1 MEACF
6 GTTRPLRLGA
16 APHPSLRRTHRVLCL
31 NTAPR
36 PALRAGAA
44 LRRLVP
50 LLLLRCAAP
59 LAAPKQAA
67 APSDA
72 ERYANRAAPG
82 AMVRPPMA
90 FRARVGDAAHPA
102 AAGRYRLYV
111 SDACPW
117 AHRCAI
123 VLKLKGLE
131 GAVAVTRTGPL
142 LENLR
147 FAPPFDAYRGWPLV
161 GDDRFAFLDELY
173 EHAAPG
179 YRASHGD
186 GRPSFSVPVLFDE
199 FTRTIVNTESADIA
213 DMLNSRFDEFA
224 DRPDVDL
231 APAELAEAMAAVNA
245 VVYPAINDG
254 VYRCGFARTQEAYDA
269 AHAAHER
276 GMREIDGLLSRSRW
290 LCGDRFTLADVRL
303 FTTLA
308 RYDAIY
314 SIHFKTG
321 FRLAADFPHL
331 HRFARDAMRL
341 LADTVDLDFA
351 KEHYYASHRMLNPA
365 GIVPRGPA
373 CDLLGDDAD
382 LPPALTLADLSR

>member
-1 MEACF
+1 MESMEACF
-6 GTTRPLRLGA
+6 GTR
-16 APHPSLRRTHRVLCL
+16 
-31 NTAPR
+31 PR
-36 PALRAGAA
+36 PA

-102 AAGRYRLYV
+102 AAGRYRLYL

-131 GAVAVTRTGPL
+131 RAAATRTGPL

-161 GDDRFAFLDELY
+161 GDDRFAFVDELY

-199 FTRTIVNTESADIA
+199 ATQTIVNTESADIA
-213 DMLNSRFDEFA
+213 DMLNSRFDDFA

-231 APAELAEAMAAVNA
+231 APAALAEAMDAVNA

-269 AHAAHER
+269 AHAAHAR
-276 GMREIDGLLSRSRW
+276 GMREIDGRLGRSRW
-290 LCGDRFTLADVRL
+290 LCGDRFTLAAVWKSTSGTPCPEKTSNLSIKSKLADVRL

-321 FRLAADFPHL
+321 FRLAADFPNL

-351 KEHYYASHRMLNPA
+351 KEHHYASHRMLNPA